1 MIPEKI
7 KFGDYIF
14 NINPETLRVSDG
26 RRVSEYGSLQNMGDR
41 VFDAGQKCRRVTGS
55 GVFCGERAMVDYMR
69 LRYQMKMGM
78 QRLYLPG
85 HSPFNAIMTSLVVT
99 SQPGPDRLEYT
110 FEFIQTEAN
119 EEYGYPDYSSHTVS
133 EGENLFS
140 IASLYSLSYEHLIN
154 NNPSITDPFNLTVG
168 MRIKL

>member
-1 MIPEKI
+1 
-7 KFGDYIF
+7 
-14 NINPETLRVSDG
+14 
-26 RRVSEYGSLQNMGDR
+26 
-41 VFDAGQKCRRVTGS
+41 
-55 GVFCGERAMVDYMR
+55 
-69 LRYQMKMGM
+69 
-78 QRLYLPG
+78 
-85 HSPFNAIMTSLVVT
+85 MTSLVVT